1 MMTSQVRFVGTS
13 GFYYDVWQGVFY
25 PKDLAKKDRLAHYV
39 KHFNT
44 VELNNP
50 FYRLPREST
59 FAGWRDKAP
68 AGFVFSLKAS
78 RFITHIKK
86 LVNVNDAVV
95 TFFDRAGHLKE
106 HLGPVLFQFP
116 PTMKRDAILLKDFLS
131 SIPADG
137 PSVIEFRHPSW
148 YDDTIYQ
155 MLAEHKMG
163 FCIHDAVDAPT
174 PVQLTLADMIYLRF
188 HGPAKGYRGT
198 YGQTGLYHPAA
209 WVRETLSH
217 HPHIRLYAY
226 FNNTAGGALN
236 DAVMFRDLVFNP

>member
-1 MMTSQVRFVGTS
+1 MITSQVHFVGTS
-13 GFYYDVWQGVFY
+13 GFYYDVWQDVFY
-25 PKDLAKKDRLAHYV
+25 PTGLVKKNRLAHYV

-50 FYRLPREST
+50 FYRLPKEST

-86 LVNVNDAVV
+86 LANVSEAVV
-95 TFFDRAGHLKE
+95 TFLGRARHLQD
-106 HLGPVLFQFP
+106 HLGPVLFQLP
-116 PTMKRDAILLKDFLS
+116 PTLKRDDLLLKDFLS
-131 SIPADG
+131 SLPVDC
-137 PSVIEFRHPSW
+137 PKVIEFRHPSW
-148 YDDTIYQ
+148 YVDTIYQ

-174 PVQLTLADMIYLRF
+174 PLQLSLADMIYLRF
-188 HGPAKGYRGT
+188 HGPDKGYRGT
-198 YGQTGLYHPAA
+198 YGQAGLTHPAA
-209 WVRETLSH
+209 WARETLSN

-226 FNNTAGGALN
+226 FNNTAGAALN
-236 DAVMFRDLVFNP
+236 DAVIFRDFIHTP